1 MLPRILLILSVV
13 LIIAAGVL
21 SFQTKTQIVKIL
33 ADLSQTRQTLATTQ
47 DILGKTTK
55 SLEETRKNLL
65 EKTQLADSLTE
76 ERNRL
81 TADLSKANA
90 DLEDNK
96 SKLAAANAKIAELN
110 EQIPQNGN
118 ALEQAKTRIAELETK
133 VKEDETKIGELDT
146 VVQTL
151 TAKNNEQENKIGV
164 MQKAEDQRQRRIMAK
179 ELTGRVVAVNRAYNF
194 LVLDVGDKKGVV
206 MNGEMVVKRGDSEI
220 ARVKITSVEPATSI
234 ADIVP
239 GTLGR
244 GLTVQAGDQVI
255 YPGPSL

>member
-13 LIIAAGVL
+13 LIIAAGVF

-47 DILGKTTK
+47 DDLAKTKKLLTETQTK
-55 SLEETRKNLL
+55 LT

-81 TADLSKANA
+81 TADLQKANA

-96 SKLAAANAKIAELN
+96 SKLTAANEQIAKLN

-118 ALEQAKTRIAELETK
+118 ALEQAKTRVAELETK
-133 VKEDETKIGELDT
+133 LKEAETKIGELDT
-146 VVQTL
+146 VTQTL
-151 TAKNNEQENKIGV
+151 TAKNNELENKIGV
-164 MQKAEDQRQRRIMAK
+164 MQKSEDARQRKIMAK
-179 ELTGRVVAVNRAYNF
+179 NLTGNVVAVNRAYNF
-194 LVLDVGDKKGVV
+194 LVLNLGDKQGVV

-220 ARVKITSVEPATSI
+220 ARVKITSVEPSISI

-244 GLTVQAGDQVI
+244 GLTVQAGDEVI